1 MAKKEINQIYA
12 NMRERV
18 AFTNEYKESRER
30 TLKQFNN
37 KREASIMYSAGKKY
51 ARDGFKLENSENAN
65 NINFQRGFEA
75 GYRDMGFNYGY
86 KAYREEDIPSEY
98 LENKYFLEGY
108 KEGAL
113 QLEKE
118 TYKRNSR

>member
-12 NMRERV
+12 NIRERF
-18 AFTNEYKESRER
+18 AFTNDYKESRER
-30 TLKQFNN
+30 TLKHLNHE
-37 KREASIMYSAGKKY
+37 REAKKMYSDGMKY
-51 ARDGFKLENSENAN
+51 ARDGFQLNDSENAN

-75 GYRDMGFNYGY
+75 AYKEMGFNYGY
-86 KAYREEDIPSEY
+86 KAYSEEDIPCEY
-98 LENKYFLEGY
+98 LNDKYFLEGY
-108 KEGAL
+108 KQGVM